1 MYRKKFIDKL
11 RDKYQQGG
19 ARSYYED
26 ELNTIGDSRKSLQ
39 QLRLEER
46 SARYMQKG
54 GWRKTASWALK
65 GAKPFLK
72 GAAKRVSGP
81 LGLVLGAN
89 TAYAR
94 PVLDESGTNR
104 FTGKQEFTPFSQG
117 APESWG
123 DTNVD
128 VNAVNTQLS
137 SAMAPKINQTG
148 GLYNRMSQYQA
159 GGVALPG
166 GEMNPIPGS
175 DAVEFSGQTH
185 DEGGIMMD
193 SQTEVE
199 DGETMDQV
207 TMAKKGGKE
216 TISFHH
222 I

>member
-39 QLRLEER
+39 QLRMEKR
-46 SARYMQKG
+46 SARYMQTG
-54 GWRKTASWALK
+54 GVKDMLKFGLK

-72 GAAKRVSGP
+72 GAAKRLSGP
-81 LGLVLGAN
+81 LGLVLGSQ
-89 TAYAR
+89 TAYAE
-94 PVLDESGTNR
+94 PVIDESGANR

-128 VNAVNTQLS
+128 VNAVTNQLS

-148 GLYNRMSQYQA
+148 GMYNQMQQYQT

-166 GEMNPIPGS
+166 GEMQPIPGS
-175 DAVEFSGQTH
+175 DAVQFNGQTH

-193 SQTEVE
+193 SQ
-199 DGETMDQV
+199 Q
-207 TMAKKGGKE
+207 K
-216 TISFHH
+216 
-222 I
+222 